1 MILYHGSPIQGLKNL
16 NHNNLNRYNKNDD
29 TKYIYLT
36 SDINFAACYGIRW
49 DDSTFRQGYVNDD
62 LYFASTSNIPIN
74 KLPDTSFSIYEV
86 DIPDNKIIK
95 IGKNKYVCK
104 SSSIP
109 VKNEYKYK
117 SFRDVFINEIFDI
130 NYVSIDKYYKISM
143 IKENRMDNT
152 EKINS
157 IYNRY
162 VDGEITR
169 EEYELM
175 NSVFKRLPIM
185 ESYLNDEC
193 DYTTYLYNYFKED
206 ATANIMDDAR
216 SNSKIYLDNFKK
228 NHKEIKRRLS
238 AIGKYIKA
246 GENDEASKM
255 INETTIIVTNMIKE
269 VQAIPNNEFIFIARN
284 LIDICNITTNLIG
297 NETGETIFK
306 SLSNVVKG
314 LDGVVDKDTLK
325 AINLPYSSFKKI
337 GKAIDISFSAMSI
350 YSMIDKAKRMK
361 NDGDVG
367 SVKMFIISSMKK
379 SIVALKKYKVIIA
392 KSMNDIDKLKLAK
405 KELKHAKRDKKYYSN
420 RIISG

>member
-1 MILYHGSPIQGLKNL
+1 
-16 NHNNLNRYNKNDD
+16 
-29 TKYIYLT
+29 
-36 SDINFAACYGIRW
+36 
-49 DDSTFRQGYVNDD
+49 
-62 LYFASTSNIPIN
+62 
-74 KLPDTSFSIYEV
+74 
-86 DIPDNKIIK
+86 
-95 IGKNKYVCK
+95 
-104 SSSIP
+104 
-109 VKNEYKYK
+109 
-117 SFRDVFINEIFDI
+117 
-130 NYVSIDKYYKISM
+130 
-143 IKENRMDNT
+143 MDNT
-152 EKINS
+152 EKINI

-228 NHKEIKRRLS
+228 NHREIKLRLS
-238 AIGKYIKA
+238 TIGKYIKA
-246 GENDEASKM
+246 GGNDEASKM
-255 INETTIIVTNMIKE
+255 INETTIIVTDMIKE

-367 SVKMFIISSMKK
+367 SVKMFVISSLKK